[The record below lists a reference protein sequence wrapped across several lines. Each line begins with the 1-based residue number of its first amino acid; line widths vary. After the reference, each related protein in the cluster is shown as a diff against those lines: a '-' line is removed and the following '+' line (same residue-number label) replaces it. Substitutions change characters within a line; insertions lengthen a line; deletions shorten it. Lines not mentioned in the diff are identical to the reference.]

1 MKEQEPAGVGR
12 GLGGGKSLRAPTQH
26 KAVSYVLSIH
36 VLNLF
41 KNYFCKVK
49 NPAVRGGIFLFF
61 KVLVLLLC
69 KYK

>member
-41 KNYFCKVK
+41 KNYFCKVC
-49 NPAVRGGIFLFF
+49 VI
-61 KVLVLLLC
+61 C
-69 KYK
+69 KLPPLWASVSPFRK